1 MPPIYHI
8 HASFQTVS
16 KKQQEVF
23 RCAKE
28 LIEYNHQQQRQQMAP
43 VLASA
48 ALSTADELVK
58 WASLHDQGII
68 SNEEFEAK
76 KRQLLGL

>member
-1 MPPIYHI
+1 
-8 HASFQTVS
+8 
-16 KKQQEVF
+16 
-23 RCAKE
+23 
-28 LIEYNHQQQRQQMAP
+28 MAP